1 MPKLLDT
8 TNVTPTVSMP
18 VQGKTLQ
25 FMQDAHREI
34 TQLLAKALIGQN
46 YSAGTPVALYGCN
59 NTGSGSS
66 YNIQPGLIYVNSLL
80 YVCAGASFTL
90 TGANVAIM
98 TETVTQLAGVDP
110 VTFSDSNAYNIHD
123 DYTMVAGQG
132 ASGSGTF
139 NYSSLVFLDVPHY
152 VGATGEPAFSSSYSN
167 YNSGG
172 GEADK
177 LTFIRKG
184 NKITI
189 LGTVNKTTASAT
201 TTIFTLPTG
210 FRPTVGTVVHMCP
223 NETTGALVTISVDTS
238 GNVIQSSVALGTAAV
253 FQINMSFYI

>member
-1 MPKLLDT
+1 MPKLLKT

-18 VQGKTLQ
+18 VQGATLQ
-25 FMQDAHREI
+25 FLQDAHREI
-34 TQLLAKALIGQN
+34 TQLLAKALVGQN
-46 YSAGTPVALYGCN
+46 YSAGTPIALYGCN
-59 NTGSGSS
+59 NTGSGSN
-66 YNIQPGLIYVNSLL
+66 YVIQPGLIYVNSLL
-80 YVCAGASFTL
+80 YVCAGATFTL
-90 TGANVAIM
+90 TGGNVAIM
-98 TETVTQLAGVDP
+98 TETLTQLAGVDP
-110 VTFSDSNAYNIHD
+110 VTFSDSNNYNIHD

-139 NYSSLVFLDVPHY
+139 NYSSLVFLNVPHY
-152 VGATGEPAFSSSYSN
+152 VGTTGEPAYNASYSN

-177 LTFIRKG
+177 LTFIRQG

-189 LGTVNKTTASAT
+189 LGTVNKTNASAS

-210 FRPTVGTVVHMCP
+210 FRPTVGTVVQNCH
-223 NETTGALVTISVDTS
+223 NITTNTLATLSVDTS
-238 GNVIQSSVALGTAAV
+238 GNVIQSTVALGTAAI